1 VQGDLVADNH
11 SLNRR
16 QFLNRF
22 TTTLGGTVAV
32 AAVGTSLVHAEPKP
46 QQDIDQQESIPQSK
60 GYSRTQH
67 VDTYYQLADF

>member
-1 VQGDLVADNH
+1 VG
-11 SLNRR
+11 S
-16 QFLNRF
+16 
-22 TTTLGGTVAV
+22 TVAV
-32 AAVGTSLVHAEPKP
+32 AAVGTSLVQAAPKP